1 MGEGRLRGDEPL
13 PESTLRLIREARDA
27 QEEVWRTRDQFLSLL
42 KTLGDLDAREQ
53 ERDTASA
60 RRLANAVITLSERG
74 ENMDVDTVRLARAYL
89 DAIEKARDAHSI
101 ALAEYAAS
109 HPEHLETLNRELSLE
124 EMQQELNRI
133 QAELQGEEDA
143 SEPEPGETPEE

>member
-27 QEEVWRTRDQFLSLL
+27 QEEVWRARDEFLSLL

-60 RRLANAVITLSERG
+60 RRLANAVITLYERG
-74 ENMDVDTVRLARAYL
+74 ENMDEDTVQLARAYL
-89 DAIEKARDAHSI
+89 DAIQKNLDTLSI
-101 ALAEYAAS
+101 MSAEFAVT
-109 HPEHLETLNRELSLE
+109 HPELLETLNRELSLE
-124 EMQQELNRI
+124 EIQKALNRI

-143 SEPEPGETPEE
+143 SGPEPGETPEE